1 MSSQSSSVRPSEGP
15 VYRPPF
21 HPPPPPPS
29 QTDEWRRQKRQTDRQ
44 DRQTDIAAALHQCH
58 FTNHHQQIQLR
69 GRDGERLEGETGKG
83 GGRQVQ
89 EVFIKLGSQLRL
101 VCSLRRATAKP
112 TFLFWCLNCPPLFT
126 SSSCFPP
133 PGSTMTRW

>member
-1 MSSQSSSVRPSEGP
+1 METGGGGREVE
-15 VYRPPF
+15 
-21 HPPPPPPS
+21 
-29 QTDEWRRQKRQTDRQ
+29 DEERFGQVVGWE
-44 DRQTDIAAALHQCH
+44 
-58 FTNHHQQIQLR
+58 R
-69 GRDGERLEGETGKG
+69 GGERLEGETGKG

-112 TFLFWCLNCPPLFT
+112 TFLFWCLNCPLLLT